1 MRWCAGWKFNEYEG
15 NEGGVV
21 GDKEVG
27 GLPQSCALNV
37 LGNIFNR
44 EIDLV
49 DSVVEW
55 SVYGNVRVC
64 VGAT

>member
-1 MRWCAGWKFNEYEG
+1 MGV
-15 NEGGVV
+15 GG
-21 GDKEVG
+21 GR

-37 LGNIFNR
+37 FGNIFNR

-55 SVYGNVRVC
+55 SVYRNVRRVRESDTEVC
-64 VGAT
+64 GCALTH